1 MRLLAISGSLRGESH
16 NTKLLRAAATTLPP
30 GSSFD
35 LLDPEVLRAIPA
47 YDEDHEKSGLPT
59 PFAVAQLKAA
69 IAGADGV
76 LFATPEY
83 NGSIPGA
90 LKNAL
95 DWASRPLATS
105 PLKAKPVAVVGSS
118 TGLFGAVWAQAELR
132 KVLAASG
139 ARVLEEG
146 VSFAK
151 APERIAADGGVHA
164 DDAVRLELAMLLG
177 LLSDAAREPVEAA
190 AGA

>member
-16 NTKLLRAAATTLPP
+16 NTKLLRAAAQTLPP
-30 GSSFD
+30 GAELQ

-47 YDEDHEKSGLPT
+47 YDEDHEQSGFPAPLS
-59 PFAVAQLKAA
+59 VAQLKAA
-69 IAGADGV
+69 IASADAV

-83 NGSIPGA
+83 NGSIPGT

-95 DWASRPLATS
+95 DWVSRPFATN

-132 KVLAASG
+132 KVLQTIG
-139 ARVLEEG
+139 AQVLDRELPVG
-146 VSFAK
+146 Q
-151 APERIAADGGVHA
+151 A
-164 DDAVRLELAMLLG
+164 DDQFDAEG
-177 LLSDAAREPVEAA
+177 LLVEAA
-190 AGA
+190 LQAALAEHVAALVAAVPVQAAA

>member
-30 GSSFD
+30 GSGFD
-35 LLDPEVLRAIPA
+35 LLDPEILRAIPA
-47 YDEDHEKSGLPT
+47 YDEDHERSGLPT

-69 IAGADGV
+69 IARADGV

-132 KVLAASG
+132 KVLQTLG
-139 ARVLEEG
+139 AQVVDRELPVG
-146 VSFAK
+146 Q
-151 APERIAADGGVHA
+151 A
-164 DDAVRLELAMLLG
+164 DDQFDAQG
-177 LLSDAAREPVEAA
+177 LLVEDALQAALAEHVAELVAAVPVQAA
-190 AGA
+190 A